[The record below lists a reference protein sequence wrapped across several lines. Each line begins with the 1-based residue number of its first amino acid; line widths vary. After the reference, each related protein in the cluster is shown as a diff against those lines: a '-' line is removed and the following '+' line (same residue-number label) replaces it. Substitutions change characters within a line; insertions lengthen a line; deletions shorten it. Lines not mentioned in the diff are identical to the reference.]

1 MPLMRSPWIIAHR
14 GASGYTPENTM
25 AAFERAVQLGA
36 GFIETDLHLT
46 RDARFVAIHDDTLER
61 TSNGRGPVRDHTLAE
76 LRALDV
82 GLWYDRQFAGQ
93 QIPTL
98 EEILAFARQHD
109 VVFYLE
115 IKQGSAWGMDH
126 ALVGALQSAEN
137 AARTVVISFDAKT
150 LAPLPKLDPGIMMG
164 LLVDKAQPDL
174 VKTATELGARQLCP
188 RANLITRDLVDSA
201 HSADLQVVTWTVNGP
216 AQMRS
221 LIQIGVDGIMTDRPD
236 RLRAVIED
244 LASGAPPY

>member
-1 MPLMRSPWIIAHR
+1 MRSPWIIAHR

-61 TSNGRGPVRDHTLAE
+61 TSNGRGLVRDHTLAE

-82 GLWYDRQFAGQ
+82 GLWYDRQFAGER
-93 QIPTL
+93 IPTL

-109 VVFYLE
+109 VIFYLE
-115 IKQGSAWGMDH
+115 IKHGAAWGMH
-126 ALVGALQSAEN
+126 HTLVGALQSAEN
-137 AARTVVISFDAKT
+137 AARTVVISFDAST

-164 LLVDKAQPDL
+164 LLADHSQPDL
-174 VKTATELGARQLCP
+174 VHSATELGARQICP
-188 RANLITRDLVDSA
+188 RVNLITQELVDRA
-201 HSADLQVVTWTVNGP
+201 HAADLQVVAWTVNDP
-216 AQMRS
+216 DQMRS
-221 LIQIGVDGIMTDRPD
+221 LIQTGIDGIMTDRPD
-236 RLRAVIED
+236 RLRAVVED
-244 LASGAPPY
+244 LSSDAAPR

>member
-1 MPLMRSPWIIAHR
+1 
-14 GASGYTPENTM
+14 M

-61 TSNGRGPVRDHTLAE
+61 TSNGRGSVRDHTLTE

-93 QIPTL
+93 RIPTL
-98 EEILAFARQHD
+98 EEILAFARAND

-115 IKQGSAWGMDH
+115 IKHGAAWGMHH
-126 ALVGALQSAEN
+126 ALVGALQNAEN
-137 AARTVVISFDAKT
+137 AARTVVISFDAST

-164 LLVDKAQPDL
+164 LLVDHVRPDP
-174 VKTATELGARQLCP
+174 VEAATQLGARQICP
-188 RANLITRDLVDSA
+188 RANLITSELVGRA
-201 HSADLQVVTWTVNGP
+201 HSADLQLVGSTGVG
-216 AQMRS
+216 S
-221 LIQIGVDGIMTDRPD
+221 L
-236 RLRAVIED
+236 LRQSCAA
-244 LASGAPPY
+244 LTGTRGH

>member
-1 MPLMRSPWIIAHR
+1 MRSPWIIAHR

-82 GLWYDRQFAGQ
+82 GMWYDRQFAGQ
-93 QIPTL
+93 RIPTL
-98 EEILAFARQHD
+98 EEILTFARTQD

-115 IKQGSAWGMDH
+115 IKHGAAWGMHH
-126 ALVGALQSAEN
+126 ALIGALQNAEN
-137 AARTVVISFDAKT
+137 AARTVVISFDAST

-164 LLVDKAQPDL
+164 LLVDHARPDPVKA
-174 VKTATELGARQLCP
+174 ATDLGARQLCP
-188 RANLITRDLVDSA
+188 RADLVSSELVDRA
-201 HSADLQVVTWTVNGP
+201 HAADLQVVAWTVNDLK
-216 AQMRS
+216 QMRS
-221 LIQIGVDGIMTDRPD
+221 LIQMGIDGIMTDRPD
-236 RLRAVIED
+236 RLRAVVED
-244 LASGAPPY
+244 SIF

>member
-1 MPLMRSPWIIAHR
+1 
-14 GASGYTPENTM
+14 M
-25 AAFERAVQLGA
+25 AAIERAVQLGA

-76 LRALDV
+76 LRALDM

-126 ALVGALQSAEN
+126 TLVGALQSAEN
-137 AARTVVISFDAKT
+137 AARTVVISFDAPT
-150 LAPLPKLDPGIMMG
+150 LAPLPKIDPGIMMG
-164 LLVDKAQPDL
+164 LLVDKARPDL
-174 VKTATELGARQLCP
+174 VKVATELGARQLCP
-188 RANLITRDLVDSA
+188 RANLITRELVDSA
-201 HSADLQVVTWTVNGP
+201 HAADLQVVTWTVNDPG
-216 AQMRS
+216 QMRS
-221 LIQIGVDGIMTDRPD
+221 LIQTGVDGIMTDRPD

-244 LASGAPPY
+244 LSPGASRH

>member
-1 MPLMRSPWIIAHR
+1 MRSPWIIAHR

-61 TSNGRGPVRDHTLAE
+61 TSNGHGLVRDHTLAE

-82 GLWYDRQFAGQ
+82 GLWYDRQFAGER
-93 QIPTL
+93 IPTL
-98 EEILAFARQHD
+98 EEILTFARHHD

-115 IKQGSAWGMDH
+115 IKHGAAWGMH
-126 ALVGALQSAEN
+126 HTLVGVLQGAEN
-137 AARTVVISFDAKT
+137 AARTVVISFDAST

-164 LLVDKAQPDL
+164 LLADKSQPDL
-174 VKTATELGARQLCP
+174 AKVATELGARQICP
-188 RANLITRDLVDSA
+188 RANLITRELVDRA
-201 HSADLQVVTWTVNGP
+201 HAVDLQVVAWTVNDP
-216 AQMRS
+216 DQMRS
-221 LIQIGVDGIMTDRPD
+221 LIQTGVDGIMTDRPD
-236 RLRAVIED
+236 RLRSVVED
-244 LASGAPPY
+244 LSSDASPR

>member
-1 MPLMRSPWIIAHR
+1 
-14 GASGYTPENTM
+14 M

-76 LRALDV
+76 LRALDM

-126 ALVGALQSAEN
+126 TLVGALQSAEN
-137 AARTVVISFDAKT
+137 AARTVVISFDAPT
-150 LAPLPKLDPGIMMG
+150 LAPLPKIDPGIMMG
-164 LLVDKAQPDL
+164 LLVDKARPDL
-174 VKTATELGARQLCP
+174 VKVATELGARQLCP
-188 RANLITRDLVDSA
+188 RANLITRELVDSA
-201 HSADLQVVTWTVNGP
+201 HAADLQVVTWTVNDPG
-216 AQMRS
+216 QMRS
-221 LIQIGVDGIMTDRPD
+221 LIQSGVDGIMTDLPD

-244 LASGAPPY
+244 LSSGASPR

>member
-1 MPLMRSPWIIAHR
+1 MRSPWIIAHR

-61 TSNGRGPVRDHTLAE
+61 TSNGRGPVRDQTLAE

-82 GLWYDRQFAGQ
+82 GLWYDRQFSGQ
-93 QIPTL
+93 RIPTL
-98 EEILAFARQHD
+98 EDILAFARQHD

-115 IKQGSAWGMDH
+115 IKHGAAWGMHH
-126 ALVGALQSAEN
+126 ALVGALQGAEN
-137 AARTVVISFDAKT
+137 AARTVVISFDASA

-164 LLVDKAQPDL
+164 LLVDHNKPDL
-174 VKTATELGARQLCP
+174 VKAAIDLGARQLCP
-188 RANLITRDLVDSA
+188 RADLVTPELVGRA
-201 HSADLQVVTWTVNGP
+201 HTADLQVVTWTVNDP
-216 AQMRS
+216 KQMRS
-221 LIQIGVDGIMTDRPD
+221 LIQTGVDGIMTDRPD
-236 RLRAVIED
+236 RLRAVVED
-244 LASGAPPY
+244 LSSDASPR

>member
-98 EEILAFARQHD
+98 EEILAFARKHD

-115 IKQGSAWGMDH
+115 IKQGAAWGMDH

-137 AARTVVISFDAKT
+137 AARTVVISFDAPT

-164 LLVDKAQPDL
+164 LLVDKPQPDL
-174 VKTATELGARQLCP
+174 VKAATELGARQLCP
-188 RANLITRDLVDSA
+188 RANLITRELVNSA
-201 HSADLQVVTWTVNGP
+201 HAADLQVVAWTVNDPG
-216 AQMRS
+216 QMRS

-244 LASGAPPY
+244 LSSGEAPH

>member
-1 MPLMRSPWIIAHR
+1 
-14 GASGYTPENTM
+14 M

-98 EEILAFARQHD
+98 EEILAFARKHD

-115 IKQGSAWGMDH
+115 IKQGAAWGMDH

-137 AARTVVISFDAKT
+137 AARTVVISFDAPT

-164 LLVDKAQPDL
+164 LLVDKPQPDL
-174 VKTATELGARQLCP
+174 VKAATELGARQLCP
-188 RANLITRDLVDSA
+188 RANLITRELVNSA
-201 HSADLQVVTWTVNGP
+201 HAADLQVVAWTVNDPG
-216 AQMRS
+216 QMRS

-244 LASGAPPY
+244 LSSGEAPH